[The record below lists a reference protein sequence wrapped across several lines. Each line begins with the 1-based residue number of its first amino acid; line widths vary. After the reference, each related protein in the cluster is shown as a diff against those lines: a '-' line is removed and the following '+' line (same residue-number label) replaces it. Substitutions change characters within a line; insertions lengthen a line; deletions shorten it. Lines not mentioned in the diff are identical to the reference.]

1 MLTNDDGRQV
11 RVHRFVWELANG
23 PVPARLVVCHA
34 CDRRSCVALE
44 HLFLGAPAANTADM
58 VAKGRQRAPSG
69 EKHYAARLTTV
80 AARAIRED
88 RVNGLTFAALAQK
101 YGVSLGAI
109 QAVVHMRTWKAA

>member
-44 HLFLGAPAANTADM
+44 HLFLGAPAANNADM
-58 VAKGRQRAPSG
+58 VAKGRHTRGDHHARA
-69 EKHYAARLTTV
+69 KLTEDDV
-80 AARAIRED
+80 RAIRRQHAEG
-88 RVNGLTFAALAQK
+88 VLTAVLAER
-101 YGVSLGAI
+101 YGVI
-109 QAVVHMRTWKAA
+109 PQNIYFVVKRVTWKHLQ